1 MDANLIKARS
11 YYYEFFAI
19 PFFFYNTDAKFKC
32 WQQQLEFLKGSPI
45 APADAA
51 EFENLQKFSFE
62 EFKSEQNSVLFDFSY
77 ANVPMSASFY
87 DEGRD
92 DGKMRLSVLNT
103 LKKSKFRRNMEL
115 CKECEDYVGFIFYL
129 HSTLLRNEAEESG
142 EALSTELFTNVT
154 NGFVDEFAEF
164 LCGHVKADFFR
175 SLGGLMKSFFALE
188 RSLLALNAPK
198 KDKSI
203 AKEAIKKGGYQNK
216 FTNPEDIFDLD

>member
-19 PFFFYNTDAKFKC
+19 PFFFYNTDAKFKR

-129 HSTLLRNEAEESG
+129 HSTLLRSEAEEG
-142 EALSTELFTNVT
+142 AEALSTELFANVT
-154 NGFVDEFAEF
+154 NGFVDEFGEF

>member
-19 PFFFYNTDAKFKC
+19 PFFFYNTDAKFRR

-92 DGKMRLSVLNT
+92 DGKMRLLVLST
-103 LKKSKFRRNMEL
+103 LKKSKFRRDMEL

-129 HSTLLRNEAEESG
+129 HSTLLRSEAEEG
-142 EALSTELFTNVT
+142 AEALSTELFTNVT

>member
-19 PFFFYNTDAKFKC
+19 PFFFYNTDAKFKR

-92 DGKMRLSVLNT
+92 DGKMRLLVLNT

-129 HSTLLRNEAEESG
+129 HSTLLRSEAEEG
-142 EALSTELFTNVT
+142 AEALSTEFFTNVT

-164 LCGHVKADFFR
+164 LCGHVKADFFK

>member
-19 PFFFYNTDAKFKC
+19 PFFFYNTDAKFKR

-45 APADAA
+45 APSDAA

-92 DGKMRLSVLNT
+92 DGKMRLLVLNT

-129 HSTLLRNEAEESG
+129 HSTLLRSEVEEGG
-142 EALSTELFTNVT
+142 EALSAELFTNVT

-198 KDKSI
+198 KDRSI

>member
-19 PFFFYNTDAKFKC
+19 PFFFYNTDAKFKR

-45 APADAA
+45 APTDAA

-92 DGKMRLSVLNT
+92 DGKMRLLVLNT

-129 HSTLLRNEAEESG
+129 HSTLLRSEAEEG
-142 EALSTELFTNVT
+142 AEALSTELFTNVT
-154 NGFVDEFAEF
+154 NGFVDEFGEF
-164 LCGHVKADFFR
+164 LCGHVKADFFK

-198 KDKSI
+198 RDKSI

>member
-19 PFFFYNTDAKFKC
+19 PFFFYNTDAKFKR

-45 APADAA
+45 APSDAA

-129 HSTLLRNEAEESG
+129 HSTLLRSEAEEG
-142 EALSTELFTNVT
+142 AEALSTELFTNVT

-164 LCGHVKADFFR
+164 LCGHVKADFFKF
-175 SLGGLMKSFFALE
+175 LGGLMKSFFALE